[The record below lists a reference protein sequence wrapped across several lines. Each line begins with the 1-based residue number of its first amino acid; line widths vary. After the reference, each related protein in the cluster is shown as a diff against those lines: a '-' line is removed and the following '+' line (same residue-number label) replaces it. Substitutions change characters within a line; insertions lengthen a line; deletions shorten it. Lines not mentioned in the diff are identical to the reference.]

1 MIPAISAW
9 RSESLPSVAETCDC
23 ESVLNETGSEPDCS
37 TSAMRL
43 ASPVESPV
51 ICAFPSMPL
60 GVRSYE
66 IVGVASILLS
76 RMTANGTS
84 VFCVSRPR
92 WASSFV
98 MFLNAFAPVEEKPIV
113 TSGPLCGS

>member
-1 MIPAISAW
+1 MPAISAS

-23 ESVLNETGSEPDCS
+23 ESVLNVTGSEPDCS

-43 ASPVESPV
+43 ASPVERPV
-51 ICAFPSMPL
+51 ICALPSMPP

-84 VFCVSRPR
+84 VSCVSRPR
-92 WASSFV
+92 SASSFV
-98 MFLNAFAPVEEKPIV
+98 MFLNAFVPVPEKPIV